1 MKEPVTDMRSCCDY
15 LKDTEFKITA
25 REINRLNVSSLSPA
39 ARAAVYGGLSFNRGR
54 VGQALSFIKVGKRL
68 ALSDEER
75 VLLLH
80 IEGII
85 LSMAGDGQGALER
98 QHESLDGCR
107 LLDDTK
113 LTAEVLS
120 HLSFLYQ
127 TQGEKELAKKYE
139 KQAAR
144 LLLKNDFPRPRTM
157 KRRAVTKKDRPFP
170 QEE

>member
-1 MKEPVTDMRSCCDY
+1 MKEQITDMRSCFSY
-15 LKDTEFKITA
+15 LKDREFKITA
-25 REINRLNVSSLSPA
+25 KEVNHQNVAALSPA
-39 ARAAVYGGLSFNRGR
+39 ARAAMYGALSFNRGTI
-54 VGQALSFIKVGKRL
+54 GQALSFMKVGKEL
-68 ALSDEER
+68 ALDDEER

-98 QHESLDGCR
+98 QHESLEGCQH
-107 LLDDTK
+107 LDDTK

-127 TQGEKELAKKYE
+127 TRGEKELAKKYE

-144 LLLKNDFPRPRTM
+144 LLLRNDFT
-157 KRRAVTKKDRPFP
+157 KRSAAKRQVVTEKDGPLP
-170 QEE
+170 

>member
-1 MKEPVTDMRSCCDY
+1 MRSCCDY
-15 LKDTEFKITA
+15 LKDTEFKVTA
-25 REINRLNVSSLSPA
+25 KEINRLNLASLSPA
-39 ARAAVYGGLSFNRGR
+39 ARAAVYGALSFNRGT
-54 VGQALSFIKVGKRL
+54 VGQALSFIKVGKEL
-68 ALSDEER
+68 AVSDEER

-80 IEGII
+80 IEGIL

-127 TQGEKELAKKYE
+127 TRGEKELAKKYE

-144 LLLKNDFPRPRTM
+144 LLLKSDLS
-157 KRRAVTKKDRPFP
+157 RRSTARRRMVTKKDGPLP
-170 QEE
+170 